1 MWLSLEYNGKKVSLE
16 ATSPLQFTKENG
28 WYSYSL
34 LEWLPCSRTSTLSGK
49 QGESMKKVTISFL
62 VKDVHDQAELDR
74 TMSATKF
81 YLTLVELSQFLRQ
94 GRKYGQV
101 GRLKLDN
108 LLKTENGQELFDEV
122 EEAFYEILKEN
133 NINSLSEYDG

>member
-1 MWLSLEYNGKKVSLE
+1 
-16 ATSPLQFTKENG
+16 
-28 WYSYSL
+28 
-34 LEWLPCSRTSTLSGK
+34 
-49 QGESMKKVTISFL
+49 MKKVTISFL
-62 VKDVHDQAELDR
+62 VKDVYDQAELDS
-74 TMSATKF
+74 TMSANKF

>member
-1 MWLSLEYNGKKVSLE
+1 
-16 ATSPLQFTKENG
+16 
-28 WYSYSL
+28 
-34 LEWLPCSRTSTLSGK
+34 
-49 QGESMKKVTISFL
+49 MKKVTISFL
-62 VKDVHDQAELDR
+62 VKDGHDQAELDR

-81 YLTLVELSQFLRQ
+81 YLTLVELAQFLRQ
-94 GRKYGQV
+94 GRKYGHV

>member
-1 MWLSLEYNGKKVSLE
+1 
-16 ATSPLQFTKENG
+16 
-28 WYSYSL
+28 
-34 LEWLPCSRTSTLSGK
+34 
-49 QGESMKKVTISFL
+49 MKKVTISFL
-62 VKDVHDQAELDR
+62 VKDAHDRAELDR
-74 TMSATKF
+74 TMNANKF

-94 GRKYGQV
+94 GRKYGHV

>member
-1 MWLSLEYNGKKVSLE
+1 
-16 ATSPLQFTKENG
+16 
-28 WYSYSL
+28 
-34 LEWLPCSRTSTLSGK
+34 
-49 QGESMKKVTISFL
+49 MKKVTISFL
-62 VKDVHDQAELDR
+62 VKDAHDQAELDR
-74 TMSATKF
+74 TMNATKF

-94 GRKYGQV
+94 GRKYGHV